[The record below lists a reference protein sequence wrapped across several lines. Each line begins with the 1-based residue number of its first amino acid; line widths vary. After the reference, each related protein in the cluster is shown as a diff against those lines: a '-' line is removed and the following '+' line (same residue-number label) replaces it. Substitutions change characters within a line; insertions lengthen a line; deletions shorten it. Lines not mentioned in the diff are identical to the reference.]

1 MSKSSHCFYRIT
13 SRSDFKNWKK
23 HTTRCKI
30 HGSDYKKFNLLPN
43 SINSL
48 RIRRNYNI
56 VFNLTRDDKLA
67 SWGKLISL
75 IRIITQSGGTSS
87 SAIHKNPEGLI
98 DFVGLVPNYALQF
111 IYATSFFPVVQC
123 DTRFQNGISKGHL
136 YTLITMTGDRS
147 VLPLATAWAPSEK
160 GEFADLFLNL
170 FRGHLHRIETCNTDD
185 SRALIGSIEKT
196 GIRNLL
202 CA

>member
-1 MSKSSHCFYRIT
+1 M
-13 SRSDFKNWKK
+13 
-23 HTTRCKI
+23 
-30 HGSDYKKFNLLPN
+30 
-43 SINSL
+43 
-48 RIRRNYNI
+48 
-56 VFNLTRDDKLA
+56 
-67 SWGKLISL
+67 ISL